1 MSILLLHGEASGP
14 SGPAGPEPVS
24 SGLQALYHFADGA
37 GQGLADSSGQGRN
50 GVLGSTAG
58 ADTNDPTWVAAGLSF
73 TTDDYVACGTDAAL
87 RPNALTVCAAV
98 KLTASAVVP
107 LVGWGA
113 SSQYPAVYAAAP
125 FNANRP
131 VIWLGNN
138 CYRYFEKSSPTNL
151 QDGGWH
157 FLVFSVPG
165 NTSADIVSADLTVDG
180 IAQTVNST
188 QTTSEG
194 AAKTQCRIGGAGAS
208 TFAEGSMAF
217 LSIHDR
223 VLSTIEKDQMR
234 TYATAILA
242 GRVTLP

>member
-1 MSILLLHGEASGP
+1 M
-14 SGPAGPEPVS
+14 

-37 GQGLADSSGQGRN
+37 GQALADSSGQGRN
-50 GVLGSTAG
+50 GELGSTAG
-58 ADTNDPTWVAAGLSF
+58 ADTNDPAWVAAGLSF

-87 RPNALTVCAAV
+87 RPDVWTVCAAV

-107 LVGWGA
+107 IVGWGA
-113 SSQYPAVYAAAP
+113 TAQYPAVYAAAP

-131 VIWLGNN
+131 VIWLGNS

-157 FLVFSVPG
+157 FLVFSAPG
-165 NTSADIVSADLTVDG
+165 NTSADIVGGELTVDG
-180 IAQTVNST
+180 IAQTINST
-188 QTTSEG
+188 QTTTEG
-194 AAKTQCRIGGAGAS
+194 VAMTVCRIGRAGTA

-223 VLSTIEKDQMR
+223 VLSIAEKEQMR
-234 TYATAILA
+234 TYATATLA

>member
-1 MSILLLHGEASGP
+1 MSILLLHDEAAGP
-14 SGPAGPEPVS
+14 SSPAPVS
-24 SGLQALYHFADGA
+24 AGLQALYQFADGA
-37 GQGLADSSGQGRN
+37 GQVLADSSGQGRN

-58 ADTNDPTWVAAGLSF
+58 ADTNDPLWVAEGLSF
-73 TTDDYVACGTDAAL
+73 TTDDYAECGTDAAL
-87 RPNALTVCAAV
+87 RPDALTVCAAV
-98 KLTASAVVP
+98 KLTTSAVVP
-107 LVGWGA
+107 IVGWGA
-113 SSQYPAVYAAAP
+113 TAQYPAIYAGAP

-165 NTSADIVSADLTVDG
+165 NTSADIVNGQLTVDG
-180 IAQTVNST
+180 IAQTINST

-194 AAKTQCRIGGAGAS
+194 AAKTQCRIGRAGSA
-208 TFAEGSMAF
+208 TFAEGSMAL

-223 VLSTIEKDQMR
+223 VLSIAEMEQMR
-234 TYATAILA
+234 TYATATLA

>member
-1 MSILLLHGEASGP
+1 MSILLLHEKAVGP
-14 SGPAGPEPVS
+14 SGPAPAS
-24 SGLQALYHFADGA
+24 AGLQALYHFADGA
-37 GQGLADSSGQGRN
+37 GQGLADSSGQGRD
-50 GVLGSTAG
+50 GVLGSTEG
-58 ADTNDPTWVAAGLSF
+58 ADTNDPTWEAAGLSF

-87 RPNALTVCAAV
+87 RPDVLTVCAAV
-98 KLTASAVVP
+98 KLTPSAVVP

-113 SSQYPAVYAAAP
+113 TAQYPAVYAAAP

-131 VIWLGNN
+131 AIWLGSD

-151 QDGGWH
+151 QDDGWH

-165 NTSADIVSADLTVDG
+165 NTSADIVNGELTVDG
-180 IAQTVNST
+180 VAQTINST

-194 AAKTQCRIGGAGAS
+194 AAKTECRIGRAGAA
-208 TFAEGSMAF
+208 TFTEGSMAF

-223 VLSTIEKDQMR
+223 VLSIAEKEQMR
-234 TYATAILA
+234 TYATATLA

>member
-1 MSILLLHGEASGP
+1 MAILLLHGEAVGSP
-14 SGPAGPEPVS
+14 GPAPVLE
-24 SGLQALYHFADGA
+24 GLQALYHFADGA
-37 GQGLADSSGQGRN
+37 GQALADSSGQGRH
-50 GVLGSTAG
+50 GVLGSTSG

-87 RPNALTVCAAV
+87 RPDALTICAAV
-98 KLTASAVVP
+98 KLTASAAVP
-107 LVGWGA
+107 IVGWGA
-113 SSQYPAVYAAAP
+113 TAQYPAVYAAAP

-157 FLVFSVPG
+157 FLVFTLPG
-165 NTSADIVSADLTVDG
+165 NTSADIVSAELTVDG
-180 IAQTVNST
+180 IAQTINST

-194 AAKTQCRIGGAGAS
+194 VAKTLCRIGRAGTA
-208 TFAEGSMAF
+208 TYAEGSMAF

-223 VLSTIEKDQMR
+223 VLPSVEKEQMR
-234 TYATAILA
+234 TYATAMLA

>member
-1 MSILLLHGEASGP
+1 MSILLLHGETLGP
-14 SGPAGPEPVS
+14 PGPAPVS
-24 SGLQALYHFADGA
+24 SGLQALYHFTDGA
-37 GQGLADSSGQGRN
+37 GQALSDSSGQGRN
-50 GVLGSTAG
+50 GVLGSSSG
-58 ADTNDPTWVAAGLSF
+58 ADTNDPAWVAAGLSF

-98 KLTASAVVP
+98 KLTASTAVP
-107 LVGWGA
+107 IVGWGA
-113 SSQYPAVYAAAP
+113 SGQFPAVYAAAP

-131 VIWLGNN
+131 LIWLGTN

-165 NTSADIVSADLTVDG
+165 NTSADIVNGALTVDG
-180 IAQTVNST
+180 IAQTINST
-188 QTTSEG
+188 QTTTEG
-194 AAKTQCRIGGAGAS
+194 AAKTQCRIGAAGTA
-208 TFAEGSMAF
+208 TFANGSMAF

-223 VLSTIEKDQMR
+223 VLSIAEKAQMR
-234 TYATAILA
+234 AYATAMLA

>member
-1 MSILLLHGEASGP
+1 MSILLLHDDAAGP
-14 SGPAGPEPVS
+14 SGPSGPEPVS
-24 SGLQALYHFADGA
+24 SGLQALYHFADGG
-37 GQGLADSSGQGRN
+37 GQSLTDSSGQGRH

-58 ADTNDPTWVAAGLSF
+58 ADTNDPTWVSAGLSF

-87 RPNALTVCAAV
+87 RPDALTVCAAV

-107 LVGWGA
+107 IIGWGA
-113 SSQYPAVYAAAP
+113 TAQYPAVYAAAP

-131 VIWLGNN
+131 VIWLGNS
-138 CYRYFEKSSPTNL
+138 CYRYFEKSSPTDL

-157 FLVFSVPG
+157 FVVFSVPG
-165 NTSADIVSADLTVDG
+165 STSADIVGGEMAVDG
-180 IAQTVNST
+180 IAQAINST
-188 QTTSEG
+188 QATTEG
-194 AAKTQCRIGGAGAS
+194 VAKTQCRIGSAGSA

-223 VLSTIEKDQMR
+223 VLSIAEKEQMR
-234 TYATAILA
+234 TYATAVLA

>member
-1 MSILLLHGEASGP
+1 MSILLLHGEAAGA
-14 SGPAGPEPVS
+14 SGPAPVLA
-24 SGLQALYHFADGA
+24 GLQALYHFADGA
-37 GQGLADSSGQGRN
+37 GQALADSSGQGRN

-58 ADTNDPTWVAAGLSF
+58 ADTNDPTWIAAGLSF

-87 RPNALTVCAAV
+87 RPDALTVCTAV

-107 LVGWGA
+107 IVGWGA
-113 SSQYPAVYAAAP
+113 TGQFPAVYAAAP

-131 VIWLGNN
+131 LIWLGNN
-138 CYRYFEKSSPTNL
+138 CFRYFEKSSPTNL

-165 NTSADIVSADLTVDG
+165 NTSADIINGELTVDG
-180 IAQTVNST
+180 IAQAINST
-188 QTTSEG
+188 QTTTEG
-194 AAKTQCRIGGAGAS
+194 VAKTQCRIGGAGTA

-223 VLSTIEKDQMR
+223 VLSITEKEQMR
-234 TYATAILA
+234 AYATAALA